1 MVDIQKIVHRNQERL
16 RVDLPNNQE
25 FNLLIRKIEG
35 AKWSRT
41 VRAWHVP
48 CTKEAFEQLKTL
60 FPEISSEK
68 TDNLFAPQPVLSTS
82 TSYPIESEKQKTSRI
97 IIEVIGKKIIVKMPK
112 NDADVRF
119 LLTLRYSKWDKTQRF
134 WVIPHYAQNLTVIK
148 AYFKERIAELI
159 IHQNV
164 ETNPTKQSPV
174 VSKDEVLCIKTN
186 EGRLKILFAY
196 NKPLTDA
203 IKKMPFW
210 KWDATNK
217 WWSIPYS
224 EKLLTELQQVIGQ
237 NTLSFRLETEVIE
250 AGKIAKT
257 SQLNTLNYR
266 VCPETYLLKL
276 RELRYSERTIKNYK
290 SYFEELINYYP
301 RYDVDKID
309 ERMIIAF
316 CQFLV
321 IDRKVSTSYQNSA
334 INAIKFYYER
344 VLGGQRK
351 FYSLT
356 RPLKEKT
363 LPNVL
368 SLQEVTNLLKAIT
381 NVKHHAILATIYS
394 AGLRIGEVVNLK
406 IADIDSNRMQIRV
419 QQSKGRKDR
428 YSILSTKTLH
438 ILRNYVKAYR
448 PQEFLFEGTEGGQY
462 SVRSIQAIFTDACV
476 KAEIA
481 KKVRVHTLRH
491 SFATHLLEKGTDLRY
506 IQLLLGHESS
516 KTTEI
521 YTHMTTK
528 GFDQIISPLDDLE
541 I

>member
-1 MVDIQKIVHRNQERL
+1 MIGIQRFFHRNQARI
-16 RVDLPNNQE
+16 RVNLPNNLE

-35 AKWSRT
+35 AQWSRT
-41 VRAWHVP
+41 AMAWHVP
-48 CTKEAFEQLKTL
+48 CTIEAFDQLKTL

-68 TDNLFAPQPVLSTS
+68 TDIFLAPETVVLT
-82 TSYPIESEKQKTSRI
+82 TASYIIEPESLKSSRI
-97 IIEVIGKKIIVKMPK
+97 VVEIIGKKIIIKMPK
-112 NDADVRF
+112 NDEDVRF
-119 LLTLRYSKWDKTQRF
+119 LLTLRYSKWDKVQRF
-134 WVIPHYAQNLTVIK
+134 WVIPNYAQNLVLIK
-148 AYFKERIAELI
+148 TYFKERICELT

-164 ETNPTKQSPV
+164 ETNPTKEAHV
-174 VSKDEVLCIKTN
+174 VSKDEVLCIKTI
-186 EGRLKILFAY
+186 EGRLKILFAF
-196 NKPLTDA
+196 NKPLTEA

-210 KWDATNK
+210 KWDAANK

-224 EKLLTELQQVIGQ
+224 EKLLTDLQQVIGQ
-237 NTLSFRLETEVIE
+237 NGLCFRLETEVIQ
-250 AGKIAKT
+250 ANKITKT
-257 SQLNTLNYR
+257 SHRNTINYR
-266 VCPETYLLKL
+266 TCPEKYILKL

-290 SYFEELINYYP
+290 SHFEELINYYP
-301 RYDVDKID
+301 RHDVDKID

-321 IDRKVSTSYQNSA
+321 IDRKVSASYQNSS

-368 SLQEVTNLLKAIT
+368 SLQEVTALLNATT
-381 NVKHHAILATIYS
+381 NVKHHAILVTIYS
-394 AGLRIGEVVNLK
+394 AGLRIGEAVNLK
-406 IADIDSNRMQIRV
+406 ITDIDSNRMQIRV
-419 QQSKGRKDR
+419 QQSKGKKDR
-428 YSILSTKTLH
+428 YTILSAKTLL

-448 PQEFLFEGTEGGQY
+448 PREFLFQGTEGGAY
-462 SVRSIQAIFTDACV
+462 SVRSIQAFFTDAC
-476 KAEIA
+476 KRAAIA
-481 KKVRVHTLRH
+481 KKVSVHTLRH